1 MAPDPNGADA
11 TPTWGTVCGHWFWD
25 NDEPANI
32 VCRALGYESG
42 DIYTYG
48 TSMNARD
55 LPTGARTFPP
65 HLDPIAISCVVI
77 LYTQQLFTA
86 CRMFS

>member
-1 MAPDPNGADA
+1 MPTQVLEPDPNGADA

-25 NDEPANI
+25 NAEPANI

-55 LPTGARTFPP
+55 LPTGAPAPSLPCFCP
-65 HLDPIAISCVVI
+65 HA
-77 LYTQQLFTA
+77 
-86 CRMFS
+86 